1 MKFAKENMKQILL
14 IIVFTALLIFAL
26 VNFPVLLALLG
37 GLYRI
42 LSPFLAGFCVA
53 FIMNELLKA
62 LEKLWDRLGAHGKR
76 RRSEAFRRKAKRPVC
91 LALSVILGLGMSSA
105 RVRILIPLI

>member
-76 RRSEAFRRKAKRPVC
+76 RRSEAFRRKAKRPV
-91 LALSVILGLGMSSA
+91 
-105 RVRILIPLI
+105 